1 MKRKGRYVLEAALLV
16 PGVCILLV
24 YVVFF
29 TLYAHDCAVCVHTVL
44 EAGIEGCY
52 QDGRSGEKIRA
63 DVEQEIRKKL
73 SERLLWL
80 QDETVEVS
88 VNPVRLQIRMEGVGS
103 FLPVD
108 GIEVRQAVYRV
119 RPCEVIRRSRW
130 LRADGGEKNGDTL

>member
-52 QDGRSGEKIRA
+52 QDGRSGEKIWA

>member
-73 SERLLWL
+73 SER
-80 QDETVEVS
+80 
-88 VNPVRLQIRMEGVGS
+88 

>member
-52 QDGRSGEKIRA
+52 QDVRSGEKIRA

-80 QDETVEVS
+80 RDETVEVS

>member
-80 QDETVEVS
+80 QDETV
-88 VNPVRLQIRMEGVGS
+88 
-103 FLPVD
+103 
-108 GIEVRQAVYRV
+108 
-119 RPCEVIRRSRW
+119 
-130 LRADGGEKNGDTL
+130 

>member
-1 MKRKGRYVLEAALLV
+1 MKRKGRYVLEAVLLV

>member
-29 TLYAHDCAVCVHTVL
+29 TLYAHDCAVCVHKVL

>member
-24 YVVFF
+24 YAVFF

>member
-103 FLPVD
+103 FLPVG

>member
-1 MKRKGRYVLEAALLV
+1 M
-16 PGVCILLV
+16 
-24 YVVFF
+24 
-29 TLYAHDCAVCVHTVL
+29 
-44 EAGIEGCY
+44 
-52 QDGRSGEKIRA
+52 
-63 DVEQEIRKKL
+63 EQEIRKKL